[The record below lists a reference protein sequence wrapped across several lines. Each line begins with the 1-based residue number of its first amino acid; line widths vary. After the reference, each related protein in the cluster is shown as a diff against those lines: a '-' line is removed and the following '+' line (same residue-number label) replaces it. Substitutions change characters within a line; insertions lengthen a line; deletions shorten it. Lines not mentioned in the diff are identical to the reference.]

1 MKYNQWEKYEII
13 RLVEASSLSVR
24 RTLEQMGVSRSS
36 FYEWYR
42 RYAEDGVDGLADR
55 SRCPE
60 RFWNRIPDSERQAIV
75 EHALDR
81 PELSCREVA
90 VDITDRKGWF
100 VSESSVY
107 RILKSAGLVVSPV
120 FAVHSSADRFQHPTA
135 RINELW
141 QTDFT
146 YFKISGWGWYYLS
159 TVMDDYSRMILA
171 WALCSSMSAED
182 VKATLDRAIEFTG
195 VDEAPVTVRPR
206 LLSDNGPCYISR
218 SLCEYLQ
225 DAGMEHTRGRP
236 FHPMTQGKIE
246 RYHRSMKN
254 IILLDNYYLPMELEA
269 EITRWV
275 NYYNTERYHESLGN
289 ITPRDKYLGRAEKI
303 QRRRRRIKERT
314 LNQRRN
320 ANRVQQNR
328 AGTAEVV
335 PVS

>member
-1 MKYNQWEKYEII
+1 
-13 RLVEASSLSVR
+13 VR
-24 RTLEQMGVSRSS
+24 RTVEQIGVSRSS

-42 RYAEDGVDGLADR
+42 RYAEGGVEALAGR
-55 SRCPE
+55 TRCPN
-60 RFWNRIPDSERQAIV
+60 RFWNRIPDGERQAIV
-75 EHALDR
+75 EHALEH
-81 PELSCREVA
+81 PELNCREVA
-90 VDITDRKGWF
+90 VDIIDRKEWF

-120 FAVHSSADRFQHPTA
+120 FAVHSAANRFQHPTS

-146 YFKISGWGWYYLS
+146 YFKITGWGWYYLS

-182 VKATLDRAIEFTG
+182 VKATMDQAIEFTG
-195 VDEAPVTVRPR
+195 IDDAQVIDRPR
-206 LLSDNGPCYISR
+206 LLSDNGPCYISK
-218 SLCEYLQ
+218 SLREYLE
-225 DAGMEHTRGRP
+225 ANGMEHTRGRP

-269 EITRWV
+269 QIVRWV
-275 NYYNTERYHESLGN
+275 DYYNNQRYHEALGN
-289 ITPRDKYLGRAEKI
+289 ITPRDKYLGREHEI
-303 QRRRRRIKERT
+303 LQRRRKIKERT
-314 LNQRRN
+314 LNQRRK
-320 ANRVQQNR
+320 ANRIQRSR
-328 AGTAEVV
+328 AGTSELV

>member
-1 MKYNQWEKYEII
+1 MKYSQWEKYEII
-13 RLVEASSLSVR
+13 RLVEGSSLSVR
-24 RTLEQMGVSRSS
+24 RTLEQIGVSRSS

-42 RYAEDGVDGLADR
+42 RYLQHGVDGLADR

-75 EHALDR
+75 EHALDH
-81 PELSCREVA
+81 PAFSCREVA

-107 RILKSAGLVVSPV
+107 RILKAAGLVVSPV
-120 FAVHSSADRFQHPTA
+120 FAVHSAADRFAHPTT

-159 TVMDDYSRMILA
+159 TVLDDYSRMILA
-171 WALCSSMSAED
+171 WRLCSSMSAED
-182 VKATLDRAIEFTG
+182 VKATLDQAIESTG
-195 VDEAPVTVRPR
+195 VDEAPATVRPR

-218 SLCEYLQ
+218 SLGEYLEEV
-225 DAGMEHTRGRP
+225 GMEHTRGRP

-254 IILLDNYYLPMELEA
+254 IILLDNYYLPMELES
-269 EITRWV
+269 EIGRWV
-275 NYYNTERYHESLGN
+275 QYYNNERYHEALSN
-289 ITPRDKYLGRAEKI
+289 ITPRDKYLGREHEI
-303 QRRRRRIKERT
+303 LQRRRKIKDRT
-314 LNQRRN
+314 LNQRRR
-320 ANRVQQNR
+320 ANRVQQMR
-328 AGTAEVV
+328 AGTSEVV